1 MLTIQ
6 VVGYKNSG
14 KTTLVCEL
22 IKIFSK
28 DGLKIASLKHHG
40 HGGAPVSVENTDTAK
55 HEKAGAIMTGVEGE
69 GVFQLSIKQHSWKM
83 EQLLAFYHIC
93 EIDLLIIEGFK
104 EHDFEKI
111 VLIRDEEDLHLLKQ
125 LSNIKVI
132 LTSLELNEEDYDC
145 PILNPTDYNKLSKW
159 LLSHLFTV

>member
-28 DGLKIASLKHHG
+28 DDMKIASLKHHG
-40 HGGAPVSVENTDTAK
+40 HGGTPLSVENTDTAK

-83 EQLLAFYHIC
+83 DQLLAFYRIC

-104 EHDFEKI
+104 EYDFDKV
-111 VLIRDEEDLHLLKQ
+111 VLIRDEEDLPLLKQ

-132 LTSLELNEEDYDC
+132 LTSLQLNEEDYAC
-145 PILNPTDYNKLSKW
+145 PILEPTDYNKLSKW
-159 LLSHLFTV
+159 LVSNLFTS